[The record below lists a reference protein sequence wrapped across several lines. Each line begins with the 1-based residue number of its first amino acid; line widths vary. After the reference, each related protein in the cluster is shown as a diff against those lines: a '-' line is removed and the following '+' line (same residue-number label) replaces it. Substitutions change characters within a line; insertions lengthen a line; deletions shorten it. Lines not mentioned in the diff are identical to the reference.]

1 MAWGVDIR
9 ESRTIASSEQE
20 AASKL
25 VLIPETVSRC
35 LLSLT
40 QAFDGRVTID
50 ARFQQ
55 SRSDSLI
62 RGPYEPRAT
71 VGPRR
76 AIGGP
81 CASATSQAAKPPFP
95 YEPCTVSR
103 IVASLAVCPPTPL
116 ASPSQ

>member
-40 QAFDGRVTID
+40 QAFDASDHTPASGPTHVDST
-50 ARFQQ
+50 
-55 SRSDSLI
+55 RSPEEGES
-62 RGPYEPRAT
+62 
-71 VGPRR
+71 
-76 AIGGP
+76 
-81 CASATSQAAKPPFP
+81 
-95 YEPCTVSR
+95 
-103 IVASLAVCPPTPL
+103 
-116 ASPSQ
+116 

>member
-40 QAFDGRVTID
+40 QALG
-50 ARFQQ
+50 AHN
-55 SRSDSLI
+55 
-62 RGPYEPRAT
+62 A
-71 VGPRR
+71 
-76 AIGGP
+76 
-81 CASATSQAAKPPFP
+81 
-95 YEPCTVSR
+95 
-103 IVASLAVCPPTPL
+103 CPPSWPL
-116 ASPSQ
+116 SALLSFWARWCL